1 MIRVVPAAQA
11 ASRAS
16 GGARS
21 GVLRTS
27 RLQPC
32 SGAGRTVTAS
42 AFCSTSAPK
51 RCRSSKMARSPC
63 PDSACRPVT
72 VTGRESA
79 PAASQK
85 AAFDQSPSARTA
97 PGERYRC
104 PPGMAQPSGSGSV
117 AMPKRRSAA
126 SVMAI

>member
-1 MIRVVPAAQA
+1 MHNEGL
-11 ASRAS
+11 SR
-16 GGARS
+16 RNFFK
-21 GVLRTS
+21 
-27 RLQPC
+27 
-32 SGAGRTVTAS
+32 GAGVALAGAAGAAALS
-42 AFCSTSAPK
+42 GC
-51 RCRSSKMARSPC
+51 
-63 PDSACRPVT
+63 
-72 VTGRESA
+72 A

>member
-1 MIRVVPAAQA
+1 MQRRGTDRHGIC
-11 ASRAS
+11 
-16 GGARS
+16 
-21 GVLRTS
+21 VLLNFCTKATQILQNHAVALPGL
-27 RLQPC
+27 RLQ
-32 SGAGRTVTAS
+32 
-42 AFCSTSAPK
+42 
-51 RCRSSKMARSPC
+51 AR
-63 PDSACRPVT
+63 DSHRP
-72 VTGRESA
+72 RERA
-79 PAASQK
+79 AASQK